1 MDECAL
7 GRKPLDGTPRKA
19 TELRYRPVAVVLQ
32 VSKHGLYVVQ
42 FGVNGHSTLRSE
54 AKTKC
59 ASSER
64 AFHMQERDR
73 ALVRAFPEDRDIMM
87 TYSGSIGLSC
97 SVSVLLVAHPGPSWM
112 VT

>member
-1 MDECAL
+1 M
-7 GRKPLDGTPRKA
+7 
-19 TELRYRPVAVVLQ
+19 AVVLQ

-59 ASSER
+59 ASSEL
-64 AFHMQERDR
+64 AFDMQERDR

-87 TYSGSIGLSC
+87 TYSGSISLSC
-97 SVSVLLVAHPGPSWM
+97 SVASVLLVAHSGPSWM